1 MGEILRC
8 SHGKGGH
15 GDAEC
20 FSNHNHAYK
29 PAINQTQRPFK
40 PQLHI
45 ASVPRLDFHLTISS
59 ARTDSTA
66 LTLAPC
72 SAQDDQLSRSD
83 TAYPRLA
90 TSPVD
95 HNPDA
100 SIYRGR
106 ILVPENDLSWLYRS
120 ARMRA
125 IRVWRAVYYS
135 GGTLT
140 DVSIDHTTTKIKR
153 PDEQALACAR
163 LEVDHA
169 VLCQRAPL
177 ILEPLAPTLP
187 KRAADCASGRLDN
200 DQPCSLLAA
209 RALAARRQ
217 QSHA

>member
-1 MGEILRC
+1 MWSAVQSQSRVQA
-8 SHGKGGH
+8 
-15 GDAEC
+15 GDRSDA
-20 FSNHNHAYK
+20 
-29 PAINQTQRPFK
+29 AIDLSQRPFK

-45 ASVPRLDFHLTISS
+45 ASVPRLEFHLTIRS
-59 ARTDSTA
+59 ARTDSTHRFHPQIPPTDSTA

-72 SAQDDQLSRSD
+72 SAYPPI
-83 TAYPRLA
+83 TA
-90 TSPVD
+90 TPVG

-100 SIYRGR
+100 SIGRGR
-106 ILVPENDLSWLYRS
+106 LLVPENDLSWLYRS
-120 ARMRA
+120 ERMRA
-125 IRVWRAVYYS
+125 IRVWRAMHCS
-135 GGTLT
+135 GGTLA
-140 DVSIDHTTTKIKR
+140 DVSIDPTTTKIKR